1 MGAAVVQSP
10 HPLARRRVADCSGDV
25 IPPAQHHPV
34 RTSDSRHR
42 INKVIG
48 ATIGGN
54 FGKRRNL
61 SERSQ
66 IGVGQFPIDGADMFN
81 PYTVDR
87 GDLSHHQV
95 DDRVRWQTHNEFVD
109 DCSGALFENFD
120 GAHITFHG
128 ADTAGDL
135 AESSWPVGQPDAN
148 NDGVH
153 GVRLRG
159 VCAGHVTTM

>member
-34 RTSDSRHR
+34 CTSDSRHC

-61 SERSQ
+61 GERSQ
-66 IGVGQFPIDGADMFN
+66 IGVGQFSIDGADMFDPN
-81 PYTVDR
+81 AVDR

-95 DDRVRWQTHNEFVD
+95 DDRVRWQTHDKFID
-109 DCSGALFENFD
+109 DCSGTLFKNFD
-120 GAHITFHG
+120 GAHIAFHG
-128 ADTAGDL
+128 AYSAGDL

-148 NDGVH
+148 NDGVY
-153 GVRLRG
+153 GVRLWA
-159 VCAGHVTTM
+159 VYAGHVTTM